1 MDTKLVIS
9 ELMVDMLKQFSSE
22 DRGKR
27 ELETQKGSIQKVMR
41 IVVQAPVVRRLD
53 NTIHWINRYPV
64 DSVVRFVN
72 TYPLDSVIRPSN
84 NWDQEITLWNSNSS
98 LRFFPN

>member
-41 IVVQAPVVRRLD
+41 IVVQAPVVRRVD
-53 NTIHWINRYPV
+53 NAIHWINRYPM

-72 TYPLDSVIRPSN
+72 TYTLDSDLCGGKRYPSFEQLGPGN
-84 NWDQEITLWNSNSS
+84 NTMEL
-98 LRFFPN
+98 